1 MICLV
6 ANKADLYLNQEVTEQ
21 EGRDLAASVN
31 AYFQLVSSNNGNGV
45 NELFED
51 SVKIVV
57 DKNGIDI
64 LKKDKQSLDPQ
75 PKPNPEKKK
84 GCC

>member
-31 AYFQLVSSNNGNGV
+31 GYFQLVSSKNGNG
-45 NELFED
+45 
-51 SVKIVV
+51 
-57 DKNGIDI
+57 
-64 LKKDKQSLDPQ
+64 
-75 PKPNPEKKK
+75 
-84 GCC
+84 

>member
-21 EGRDLAASVN
+21 EVN

-51 SVKIVV
+51 FVKIVV

>member
-6 ANKADLYLNQEVTEQ
+6 ATKADLYVNQKVTEQ
-21 EGRDLAASVN
+21 EGRSLADSVN
-31 AYFQLVSSNNGNGV
+31 GHFQLVSSKNGNGV

-51 SVKIVV
+51 SVKIFV
-57 DKNGIDI
+57 DKHGLDI
-64 LKKDKQSLDPQ
+64 LKKDKQILE
-75 PKPNPEKKK
+75 PKPNPSPDQKK